1 MNARQEAERLI
12 DGYGHAV
19 KAPRVKITSYV
30 AARRIGVEAGST
42 LDLDPDQEPRIRDGG
57 RWVLTPDG
65 RRERVKMREY
75 EAASPAADGMLQRRD
90 ALVRLVAAAIE
101 EADLD
106 DSLDHQWS
114 SSKAKAWHN
123 AHDRL
128 RAAVRAVREEQER

>member
-1 MNARQEAERLI
+1 MNARQEAERLVMSVVERT
-12 DGYGHAV
+12 AV
-19 KAPRVKITSYV
+19 
-30 AARRIGVEAGST
+30 
-42 LDLDPDQEPRIRDGG
+42 DLDG
-57 RWVLTPDG
+57 R
-65 RRERVKMREY
+65 
-75 EAASPAADGMLQRRD
+75 EA

>member
-90 ALVRLVAAAIE
+90 ALVRIVAAAIDYE
-101 EADLD
+101 RALRDDQWADALVSVDDAEATLV
-106 DSLDHQWS
+106 
-114 SSKAKAWHN
+114 
-123 AHDRL
+123 
-128 RAAVRAVREEQER
+128 AAVRAAREAT